1 MSQPI
6 PQQLAGFRK
15 EMLRFATLQLRDEAS
30 AEDAVQ
36 EAVVAA
42 LEGADRFANKAQ
54 LKTWLFAILKN
65 KIVDLIRRRV
75 REPNYQQPE
84 EEIDEDDFDPL
95 FDNRAHWNHDARP
108 STWGDPARSFENTR
122 FWVVFEA
129 CMNRLPPSTARVFM
143 MREMLG
149 LETDEICKELAMTT
163 NNCWVVLHRA
173 RMALRLCLE
182 DKWFAGGE
190 TRQ

>member
-1 MSQPI
+1 MTQAI
-6 PQQLAGFRK
+6 PQQLAGFHK
-15 EMLRFATLQLRDEAS
+15 EMLRFAVLQLRDEAS

-84 EEIDEDDFDPL
+84 EEIDDSDFDPL
-95 FDNRAHWNHDARP
+95 FDNRAHWNHDSRP
-108 STWGDPARSFENTR
+108 SNWGDPAKNFENTR

-149 LETDEICKELAMTT
+149 LDTDEICQELAMST

-173 RMALRLCLE
+173 RMGLRLCLE
-182 DKWFAGGE
+182 DKWFAGE
-190 TRQ
+190 TPQ